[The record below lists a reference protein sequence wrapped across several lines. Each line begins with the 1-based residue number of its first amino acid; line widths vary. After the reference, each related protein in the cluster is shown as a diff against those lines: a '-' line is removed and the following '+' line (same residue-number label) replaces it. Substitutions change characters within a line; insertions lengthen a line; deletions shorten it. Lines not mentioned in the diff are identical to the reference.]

1 MIKIEIELQEPMFEM
16 LTLLARLQMDYTTDE
31 AGVKDVIDGLIE
43 DGVGERIKQ
52 FPAIVKVAEEYYGKE
67 YLRGESKD

>member
-1 MIKIEIELQEPMFEM
+1 MIKLEIELQEPMWEM
-16 LTLLARLQMDYTTDE
+16 LKLFARLQTDYTTDE
-31 AGVKDVIDGLIE
+31 MGIKDVIDGLIE

-67 YLRGESKD
+67 HLKGESND